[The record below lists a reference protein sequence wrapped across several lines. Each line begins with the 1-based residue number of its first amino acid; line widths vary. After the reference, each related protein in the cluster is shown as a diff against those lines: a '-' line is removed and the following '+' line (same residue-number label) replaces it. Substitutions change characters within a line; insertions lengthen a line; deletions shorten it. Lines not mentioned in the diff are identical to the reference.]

1 MLSPR
6 RLRRSSSNSTNI
18 LRSDNS
24 SDHHYLLATT
34 TTTTAWSHTALNLHH
49 VWDDTF
55 ITTAMSE
62 SGLNGSRN
70 ALELD
75 LMNDIWR
82 HRQDWDKDDN
92 NSFCP
97 DGSRYE
103 CVNIW
108 AIDSFT
114 LAMQYAYADEHGRA
128 IINGTTLSRAY
139 YDSRIGVVRLQL
151 AKAAYRLASTLE
163 SVLG

>member
-6 RLRRSSSNSTNI
+6 RLRRSSNSTI
-18 LRSDNS
+18 QRSDND
-24 SDHHYLLATT
+24 DHHLATT
-34 TTTTAWSHTALNLHH
+34 DLSHTALNLHH

-55 ITTAMSE
+55 IATAMIE
-62 SGLNGSRN
+62 GGLNGSRN

-82 HRQDWDKDDN
+82 HRRDWDDN
-92 NSFCP
+92 DNDLFCP

-103 CVNIW
+103 CVNAW

-128 IINGTTLSRAY
+128 VTNGTTLSRAY
-139 YDSRIGVVRLQL
+139 YDSRIGIVRLQL

-163 SVLG
+163 SVLGGGKI